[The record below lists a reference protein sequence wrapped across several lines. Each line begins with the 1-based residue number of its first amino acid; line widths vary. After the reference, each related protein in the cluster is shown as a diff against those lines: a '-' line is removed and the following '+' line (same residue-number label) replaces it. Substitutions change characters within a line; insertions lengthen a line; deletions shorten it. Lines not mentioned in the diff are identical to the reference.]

1 MSPHMSFVKLN
12 LDGLH
17 TLQRQAEE
25 LGGLRAQV
33 GLFQET
39 AGRSVKR
46 AGRIDNNPQLGSIH
60 ELGTSYSILS
70 TGATVVIPARSFL
83 NMPLTLKLGET
94 LLTNAANWF
103 KLLHTRG
110 AKRTMQF
117 LGVVGEEIVQEAF
130 ATRGFGFWPALRPRT
145 IARKNST
152 AILIESVQFRKAIS
166 SRVV

>member
-1 MSPHMSFVKLN
+1 MIVTLK

-17 TLQRQAEE
+17 TLQRQAAE

-33 GLFQET
+33 GLFPET
-39 AGRSVKR
+39 AGRSADK
-46 AGRIDNNPQLGSIH
+46 GRIDNNPQLGSIH
-60 ELGTSYSILS
+60 EFGLSYSILS
-70 TGATVVIPARSFL
+70 TKATVVIPARSFL
-83 NMPLTLKLGET
+83 RMPLTLKLGET
-94 LLTNAANWF
+94 ILTNAANWF
-103 KLLHTRG
+103 KMLHTRG

-145 IARKNST
+145 IARKGST
-152 AILIESVQFRKAIS
+152 AILIESAQLRKAIS